1 MNSKT
6 VQNIGQWLLKGLTV
20 PEGPHGESEDTHAWW
35 KVMCLTGV
43 DYFSSL
49 GYQPGIAFLAA
60 GALSPIATTIL
71 VLVTLFA
78 AYPVYSRVA
87 EQSPDGQGS
96 ISMLERLFPN
106 WTGKMF
112 VLCLLGFAATDFLI
126 TITLSAADGT
136 AHLIRNPFLPPWL
149 HHQVLLTLVLLA
161 MLGAIFL
168 KGFKEA
174 IGIAVFLVA
183 IYLVLNT
190 IVVSVAVLEVLKHPA
205 VVTGWKQQ
213 LWHNH
218 SSIWP
223 MLGLSVIMFP
233 KLALG
238 LSGFE
243 TGVAVMPLISGE
255 RIRNA
260 KKLLLSA
267 ALIMSVFLIAS
278 GFVTTVLIEPAAFQ
292 SAGDA
297 NGRALAYL
305 AHRYLGSVF
314 GTIYDLSTMAILSFA
329 GASAMAGL
337 LNLVP
342 RYLPRYGMAPDWAR
356 ASRPLV
362 LVFVVISF
370 VVTLIF
376 KASVDAQ
383 GGAYATG
390 VLVLMSS
397 AAIAVTISFWRSRK
411 GWAFLLIS
419 LVFAYTTFSNIVQR
433 PEGIKIA
440 AIFIGLIIVTSLTS
454 RAFRSTELRIREVVL
469 DDVGREFLSQD
480 QDQVI
485 RLVSH
490 RPAIRSVEEYEARDA
505 LARRAHNLG
514 SNEQL
519 LFLEIDPVDSSEFE
533 ASLQVTGVFV
543 GRYKILRAIS
553 PAVPNAIAAIL
564 IHIRD
569 VTGNVPHI
577 YFKWTEGNPIGQMF
591 RFLAFGEGDVPP
603 VTHEVLRH
611 CITDPH
617 QRPFVHLT

>member
-1 MNSKT
+1 MNSKK
-6 VQNIGQWLLKGLTV
+6 VQNIRQWFLQGLTI
-20 PEGPHGESEDTHAWW
+20 PEGPHGESEDTHVWW

-43 DYFSSL
+43 DYFSTL

-60 GALSPIATTIL
+60 GALSPVATLVL

-87 EQSPDGQGS
+87 EYSPNGQGS

-136 AHLIRNPFLPPWL
+136 AHLIRNPFIPSWL
-149 HHQVLLTLVLLA
+149 HHQVGLTLVLLA
-161 MLGAIFL
+161 LLGTIFL

-190 IVVSVAVLEVLKHPA
+190 IVVSVAVAEVLKHPE
-205 VVTGWKQQ
+205 VLTGWKQQ
-213 LWHNH
+213 LWHQH
-218 SSIWP
+218 GSVWS
-223 MLGLSVIMFP
+223 MLGLSVIIFP

-243 TGVAVMPLISGE
+243 TGVAVMPLISGD

-260 KKLLLSA
+260 KKLLLTA
-267 ALIMSVFLIAS
+267 ALIMSVFLIVS
-278 GFVTTVLIEPAAFQ
+278 GFVATVLIEPAAFQ
-292 SAGDA
+292 SGGEA

-376 KASVDAQ
+376 NASVDAQ

-397 AAIAVTISFWRSRK
+397 AAIAVTISFWRGRK
-411 GWAFLLIS
+411 RWAFLMIS
-419 LVFAYTTFSNIVQR
+419 VVFAYTTFSNIVQR

-440 AIFIGLIIVTSLTS
+440 AIFIGLIIITSLIS

-469 DDVGREFLSQD
+469 DDASREFLSYD

-485 RLVSH
+485 RLISH
-490 RPAIRSVEEYEARDA
+490 RPAVRSVEEYSARDA
-505 LARRAHNLG
+505 LARRAHNL
-514 SNEQL
+514 SPNEQL
-519 LFLEIDPVDSSEFE
+519 LFLEIDAVDSSEFE
-533 ASLQVTGVFV
+533 ASLWVTGVCV
-543 GRYKILRAIS
+543 GRHKILRVNS

-564 IHIRD
+564 IHVRD
-569 VTGNVPHI
+569 VTGKVPRI

-611 CITDPH
+611 CIADPH